1 MNEEIER
8 AIADHQQFFQSRGVL
23 AGREEVV
30 ELLVRLGQWAYE
42 ESRTDIRL
50 RKRIQAVFAAWLQW
64 RERIN

>member
-8 AIADHQQFFQSRGVL
+8 AIADHQQFFQGKGIL
-23 AGREEVV
+23 TGREEVV

-42 ESRTDIRL
+42 EGGRDMKL
-50 RKRIQAVFAAWLQW
+50 RKRMEATFAAWLQQ